1 MSFFTETEQANLL
14 AAIRDAERDTSGEIR
29 VHVEQTC
36 PLPDPLERGKEVFA
50 ALNMQQTAQRNGVLF
65 YLSLDDHKFAL
76 LGDSGIDAVVPPDF
90 WNGTR
95 DAMREYLR
103 AGRLVDGLAEG
114 IRRAGQQLKA
124 YFPYRSDDRNE
135 LPDDLSFGN

>member
-1 MSFFTETEQANLL
+1 MSFFIETEQASLL

-65 YLSLDDHKFAL
+65 YLSLDHKFAL
-76 LGDSGIDAVVPPDF
+76 LGDTGIDAVVPPDF
-90 WNGTR
+90 WDATR
-95 DAMREYLR
+95 DAMREHLR

-124 YFPYRSDDRNE
+124 YFPYQSDDRNE
-135 LPDDLSFGN
+135 LPDDISFGK

>member
-1 MSFFTETEQANLL
+1 MSFFTDSEQASLL

-65 YLSLDDHKFAL
+65 YLSLDHKFAL

-95 DAMREYLR
+95 DAMREHLR

-124 YFPYRSDDRNE
+124 YFPYRSDDQNE
-135 LPDDLSFGN
+135 LPDDLSFGK